1 VPGGR
6 SNASGRGGAGP
17 RAVRTS
23 SSRRCSSRMV
33 ASDRPARPCFAAPL
47 PGCRLPAA
55 DRARARRLHALLQLG
70 AGRQARCVEFPPGA
84 EPLGSRPAVL
94 AVGTAEQGSSP
105 VDRRVEVE
113 QRRRHGIEQPAVVR
127 HEDRDPLVSQQPF
140 GEAVERG
147 VVEVAARL
155 VEQDRARRFRERAR
169 EPEPVAPA
177 DRQLPQRRGGSVGG
191 AELLQRRVQA
201 AIGAPRIQA
210 LGAGERARVPV
221 IGARVLAQSVRGG
234 LELGRRPARRGD
246 GLRPQVGDHRRRG
259 RSELLLD
266 GALADPLRRSRAA
279 RWAEARSTK
288 TGMAQFPDVEA
299 RTKCRGRTGRGDGAR
314 ARRPR

>member
-1 VPGGR
+1 
-6 SNASGRGGAGP
+6 
-17 RAVRTS
+17 
-23 SSRRCSSRMV
+23 MV

-55 DRARARRLHALLQLG
+55 DRARRLHALLQLG
-70 AGRQARCVEFPPGA
+70 AGRQARRVAFPPGA

-191 AELLQRRVQA
+191 AE
-201 AIGAPRIQA
+201 
-210 LGAGERARVPV
+210 
-221 IGARVLAQSVRGG
+221 
-234 LELGRRPARRGD
+234 RPARSRPAAGPSGGVRCAETEVASRGFHKRTT
-246 GLRPQVGDHRRRG
+246 GLEPATFGLG
-259 RSELLLD
+259 S
-266 GALADPLRRSRAA
+266 RRS
-279 RWAEARSTK
+279 TN
-288 TGMAQFPDVEA
+288 
-299 RTKCRGRTGRGDGAR
+299 
-314 ARRPR
+314 